1 MSTQATRSNQ
11 LDTLWY
17 TRCPVPTALGIAVQ
31 QGWLDEAL
39 AARGT
44 AVKSLRES
52 DQRAV
57 RESHFDHTLQNSVR
71 HGGNIPALWARAAGS
86 DTRLIG
92 LSWADETQRILTL
105 PSSGIRTPRDLKGRR
120 FGLPNW
126 VNAQIDFAR
135 AQAIRGLENA
145 LRLDGLEVSD
155 VELVDFTIEQGQ
167 SDAPAERVA
176 GTNVFGGGAR
186 SGGQAAELV
195 GLLRG
200 EVDAIFLKGAIAAQ
214 LAQLFGLHTVIDTG
228 VHPEPLVRA
237 NNGTPRALT
246 VDSHLVEQH
255 FDVAVDIVDQVL
267 RAQAWARAHPDDT
280 RRFLARESNTS
291 EYWVSAAYG
300 QDAHTRLDT
309 ALSESNIAGLQDFA
323 DFLLRWE
330 FLPAAVDVRGWIDAR
345 PFDAA
350 LARRL
355 QAA

>member
-1 MSTQATRSNQ
+1 MSKETATQ

-31 QGWLDEAL
+31 QGWLEGAL
-39 AARGT
+39 GARGV
-44 AVKSLRES
+44 AVRSLRES
-52 DQRAV
+52 PERAV

-71 HGGNIPALWARAAGS
+71 HGGNIPALWARAAGR

-92 LSWADETQRILTL
+92 LSWADETQRILSL
-105 PSSGIRTPRDLKGRR
+105 PGSGIRTPRDLKGRR
-120 FGLPNW
+120 FGLPKW

-155 VELVDFTIEQGQ
+155 VQLVDYVIEAGQ
-167 SDAPAERVA
+167 SDEPAERVA
-176 GTNVFGGGAR
+176 GTNVFAGQRRG
-186 SGGQAAELV
+186 SQAAELA

-200 EVDAIFLKGAIAAQ
+200 EVDAIFLKGASAAH

-228 VHPEPLVRA
+228 THPEPLVRA
-237 NNGTPRALT
+237 NNGTPRTLS
-246 VDSHLVEQH
+246 VDTHLLEQH

-267 RAQAWARAHPDDT
+267 RAQDWARANPDDT
-280 RRFLARESNTS
+280 RRFLARESNNS
-291 EYWVSAAYG
+291 EYWVTAAYG
-300 QDAHTRLDT
+300 HDAHQRLDT
-309 ALSESNIAGLQDFA
+309 SLSEANIAGLQDFA
-323 DFLLRWE
+323 DFLLRWK

-350 LARRL
+350 LERRPK
-355 QAA
+355 AA